1 MRTDYRGLGLIQLK
15 NSWGEIWLGA
25 KFEFQCTSDR
35 DELLAKDGR
44 LVMRHLEWRNW
55 EKKY

>member
-44 LVMRHLEWRNW
+44 LVMRHLEWKN
-55 EKKY
+55 